1 LLLLKQAGYTS
12 LKRAGEAAGM
22 LSPSNSLF
30 SEHLCMLGTITSLV
44 TIATELTTNR
54 ANMHLN
60 DAGDRA
66 KGATL
71 FVELSNCISLLV
83 IQLVV
88 SHFNLQYTTFG
99 SYSQ

>member
-1 LLLLKQAGYTS
+1 
-12 LKRAGEAAGM
+12 M
-22 LSPSNSLF
+22 
-30 SEHLCMLGTITSLV
+30 LV

-60 DAGDRA
+60 GAGDRT

-71 FVELSNCISLLV
+71 FVELSNCVPLLS
-83 IQLVV
+83 IRLVV
-88 SHFNLQYTTFG
+88 SHFNLQYTTFR

>member
-1 LLLLKQAGYTS
+1 MLLLKQAGYTL
-12 LKRAGEAAGM
+12 LKSASEAAGM
-22 LSPSNSLF
+22 LSPSNSIV
-30 SEHLCMLGTITSLV
+30 SEHLCVRGAITSLV

-60 DAGDRA
+60 GAGDRA

-71 FVELSNCISLLV
+71 FVELSNCVPLLP

>member
-1 LLLLKQAGYTS
+1 MLLLKQAGHTS

-22 LSPSNSLF
+22 LSPSNSLV
-30 SEHLCMLGTITSLV
+30 SEHLCVLGAIATLV

-60 DAGDRA
+60 GAGDRA
-66 KGATL
+66 KEATL
-71 FVELSNCISLLV
+71 FVELSNCVPLLS

-88 SHFNLQYTTFG
+88 SHFNL
-99 SYSQ
+99 

>member
-1 LLLLKQAGYTS
+1 MLLLKKVGDTS

-22 LSPSNSLF
+22 LSPSNSLL
-30 SEHLCMLGTITSLV
+30 SEHLCVMGAITTLV

-60 DAGDRA
+60 GAGDRA

-71 FVELSNCISLLV
+71 FVELSNCVPLLT